1 MQKTYVRPELTVQTV
16 EIETFIAVSGPS
28 PAGEGEFPTFGQDA
42 PVKENIWGD
51 TLFDGEWQKQK
62 EDN

>member
-1 MQKTYVRPELTVQTV
+1 MQKTYVRPELIVQTV

-51 TLFDGEWQKQK
+51 TLFDGE
-62 EDN
+62 